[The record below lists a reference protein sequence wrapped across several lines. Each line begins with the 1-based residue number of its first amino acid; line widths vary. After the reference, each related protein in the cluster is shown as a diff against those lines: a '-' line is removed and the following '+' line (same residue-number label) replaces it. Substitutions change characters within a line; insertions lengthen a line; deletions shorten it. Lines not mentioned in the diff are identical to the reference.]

1 MAIAT
6 GGESSSTGM
15 LATISAVRWE
25 TLTVSGRSS
34 SSSWVWIQVET
45 PVRASS
51 MIDGVIYK
59 VTVSIRKI
67 TKTREKRAYVFLCPG
82 LDRAFDPLFAI
93 NPPILSE

>member
-15 LATISAVRWE
+15 LATSSAVRWE
-25 TLTVSGRSS
+25 TLTVRGRSS

-51 MIDGVIYK
+51 IMNGVIYGK
-59 VTVSIRKI
+59 
-67 TKTREKRAYVFLCPG
+67 
-82 LDRAFDPLFAI
+82 
-93 NPPILSE
+93 